1 MFNLLPCI
9 ISLFSSN
16 TYSCSLIVSI
26 LNIDRRRYSLHGS
39 SYFVYFEI
47 YEYTNNIAGLY
58 LLFTTEK
65 SAHHHVNR
73 FLLYVCLFQRVT
85 SISFVLKITREN
97 DKYTGLTSNVIDINR
112 SNTNTAYS

>member
-9 ISLFSSN
+9 IFSFFSN

-39 SYFVYFEI
+39 SYNVYLEI

-58 LLFTTEK
+58 LLFATDK
-65 SAHHHVNR
+65 SAHHDFDR
-73 FLLYVCLFQRVT
+73 LLWYSCLFQGETFILFVT
-85 SISFVLKITREN
+85 RDN
-97 DKYTGLTSNVIDINR
+97 DKYTWLTSYVIDINC
-112 SNTNTAYS
+112 SNIHTLYA